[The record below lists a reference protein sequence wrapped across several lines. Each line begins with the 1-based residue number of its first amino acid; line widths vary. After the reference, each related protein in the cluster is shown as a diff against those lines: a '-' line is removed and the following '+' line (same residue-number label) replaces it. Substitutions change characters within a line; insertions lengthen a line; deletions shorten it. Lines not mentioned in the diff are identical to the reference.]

1 MKGFHMS
8 KFSLFVKKFLG
19 GFVKKL
25 YRIRIIGAENE
36 PENGPFIVCSN
47 HISNHDVV
55 VLFVSM
61 KSRMRFLAK
70 AELFKIPVLNWIV
83 KAFGAYPIKR
93 GGADVSALKNT
104 ISMLK
109 EGQVVCYF
117 PQGHRF
123 PGVDPSETPVQHG
136 VGLVARKSEVP
147 VLPVLISTKNNKV
160 RMFRKTTVTIGKP
173 IYFSEFGEMENNKND
188 YVKISGEIF
197 ERICSL
203 QSSFQPRLT
212 KPATEENKQKD

>member
-1 MKGFHMS
+1 MS

-70 AELFKIPVLNWIV
+70 AELFKIPVLVSVGYIINNIV
-83 KAFGAYPIKR
+83 NGMHRAAVY
-93 GGADVSALKNT
+93 VHKNVYT
-104 ISMLK
+104 VHGKFMHHICFLRTTNN
-109 EGQVVCYF
+109 
-117 PQGHRF
+117 HRLNRWM
-123 PGVDPSETPVQHG
+123 P
-136 VGLVARKSEVP
+136 
-147 VLPVLISTKNNKV
+147 NNC
-160 RMFRKTTVTIGKP
+160 F
-173 IYFSEFGEMENNKND
+173 
-188 YVKISGEIF
+188 
-197 ERICSL
+197 
-203 QSSFQPRLT
+203 
-212 KPATEENKQKD
+212 